1 MTLLDEKS
9 AAAPPAAPRPT
20 APTGLAAWIRD
31 LGLGM
36 RFGAGGGREG
46 WIRTALTAVGVGLG
60 VALLLTAAS
69 VPHMLQQRSD
79 RSAARAANPLDP
91 SSGGPASKSG
101 ASVLLA
107 DIETEFRGHVVEGW
121 LMRADGA
128 HPVRPPGVDR
138 FPAPGEMVVSPA
150 LKELLGSSDGALLR
164 ERLPYRTVGTI
175 GTPGLVSPNDLVYY
189 AGDDTLAT
197 GPGTHRIAGYGDR
210 NLAEEM
216 PPILIVLIIMICV
229 VLLMPVAIFIVT
241 AVRFGGDRRDRRL
254 AALRLVGTDIRM
266 TRRIAAGEALFGALL
281 GVVTGVAFFLVG
293 RQFVG
298 RIEMWNVSVF
308 PADLVPDLRLTALV
322 VVAVPLTAVVV
333 TLGAMRAVVVEP
345 LGVIRNGRSRGR
357 RLWWRLPLPFAG
369 LAVLGLTGKV
379 DTYGTVDPYPIAGGA
394 VLVLVGLALLLPWL
408 VEALVNRLHGGPV
421 AWQLAIRR
429 LQLSSGSASRAVSG
443 ITVAVAGAVALQMLT
458 AAVADEFIKVTEQD
472 STRAQFS
479 SYSEKVTR
487 DGATRTVEAL
497 RAAKGVTWAI
507 GKINVYVTHPGD
519 AKGAAGGEGEVQRT
533 TSLTVADC
541 ASLREMARIGSC
553 KDGDTFVS
561 HPAKNKELS
570 LWVDKTARKG
580 EDVVATSG
588 DLKKSV
594 RWRLPADARTVT
606 ARNTPLG
613 DETSGI
619 LATLGAVDPSTLPDA
634 TTETHVRVDESV
646 EDVAEYVR
654 NAVAEV
660 DRAARVSSLTSVAR
674 DKKYASVQRGLQVG
688 GTATLLLIA
697 ASMMVSQLE
706 QLRERKRLLSVLV
719 AFGTRR
725 STLGWSVLWQTAV
738 PVVVG
743 LAVAVAGG
751 IGLGA
756 TLISMLDKEVTDWW
770 LFLPMAGAGGALIL
784 LVTLI
789 SLPPLWRMMRPE
801 GLRTE

>member
-1 MTLLDEKS
+1 MTMLDEKN
-9 AAAPPAAPRPT
+9 AAAPPAAPRPI
-20 APTGLAAWIRD
+20 APTGLAAWMRD

-69 VPHMLQQRSD
+69 VPHMLQERSD
-79 RSAARAANPLDP
+79 RSAARAASILDA
-91 SSGGPASKSG
+91 SSGKPASKSDT
-101 ASVLLA
+101 SVLLS
-107 DIETEFRGHVVEGW
+107 DVETEFRGHVVEGW

-128 HPVRPPGVDR
+128 HPARPPGVDR

-150 LKELLGSSDGALLR
+150 LKELLDSPDGALLQ
-164 ERLPYRTVGTI
+164 ERLPYRVTGTI
-175 GTPGLVSPNDLVYY
+175 AGPGLVSPSDLVYY
-189 AGDDTLAT
+189 AGNDTLAA
-197 GPGTHRIAGYGDR
+197 GHGAQRIAGYGDR
-210 NLAEEM
+210 GMAEEM

-254 AALRLVGTDIRM
+254 AALRLVGTDTRM

-281 GVVTGVAFFLVG
+281 GVVTGVVFFFVG

-298 RIEMWNVSVF
+298 GIEMWNVSVF

-333 TLGAMRAVVVEP
+333 TLAAMRAVVVEP

-379 DTYGTVDPYPIAGGA
+379 DMYEPVNPYRIAGGA

-408 VEALVNRLHGGPV
+408 VEALVNRLRGGPV
-421 AWQLAIRR
+421 PWQLAVRR

-458 AAVADEFIKVTEQD
+458 AAVADEFTKVTQQD
-472 STRAQFS
+472 ATRAQFS

-497 RAAKGVTWAI
+497 RAAKGVKSAI
-507 GKINVYVTHPGD
+507 GKVNVYVTNPGD
-519 AKGAAGGEGEVQRT
+519 AKGNPEVQRT

-541 ASLREMARIGSC
+541 ASLREMARIDSC

-561 HPAKNKELS
+561 HPTKNKEMS
-570 LWVDKTARKG
+570 QWIDQTARKG
-580 EDVVATSG
+580 EDVMVDSG
-588 DLKKSV
+588 DLKRSV
-594 RWRLPADARTVT
+594 RWTLPADARTVT
-606 ARNTPLG
+606 ARNTALG

-634 TTETHVRVDESV
+634 TTEAHVRIDENV
-646 EDVAEYVR
+646 KDAAEYVR

-660 DRAARVSSLTSVAR
+660 DPMARVSSLTSEAR
-674 DKKYASVQRGLQVG
+674 DRKYASVQRGLQVG

-738 PVVVG
+738 PVVIG

-751 IGLGA
+751 LGLGA
-756 TLISMLDKEVTDWW
+756 TLIHMLDKEVTDWW